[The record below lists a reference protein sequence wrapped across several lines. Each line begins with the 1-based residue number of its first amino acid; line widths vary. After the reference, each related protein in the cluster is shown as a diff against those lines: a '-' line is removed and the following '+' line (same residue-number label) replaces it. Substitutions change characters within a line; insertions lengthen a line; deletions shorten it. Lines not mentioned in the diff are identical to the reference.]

1 MQIETIASI
10 LLLFSWILS
19 LMAVFFFGRTFERKA
34 FQLWALSMTGSIFN
48 IFKGDKNALGNTD
61 EAK

>member
-34 FQLWALSMTGSIFN
+34 FQLWALSMTGSIFK